1 MEQAGRITPKV
12 VVEDDEMIP
21 VMMMIYILVVPQS
34 VGVMVTEAMVVEE
47 EVEEEGEVILSIVG
61 AKNVGSHV
69 MDHMGTIGD
78 DRIKL
83 MINLWF
89 C

>member
-1 MEQAGRITPKV
+1 
-12 VVEDDEMIP
+12 
-21 VMMMIYILVVPQS
+21 
-34 VGVMVTEAMVVEE
+34 MVTETMV
-47 EVEEEGEVILSIVG
+47 VEEEGEVILSIVC

-69 MDHMGTIGD
+69 MDGIGMMGD

-83 MINLWF
+83 MVNLWF